1 MKIVKLNAI
10 NSTNTYLKQ
19 LAKDVEIG
27 DWTVVTAEFQTL
39 GRGQVQTKWESKHG
53 KNLLCSILIKFEN
66 LEIDNQFYLNCA
78 ISLGIYNALKKYKL
92 PELKIKWPNDIMS
105 DNKKLGGILIENSL
119 KNKKIYKSVVGFG
132 LNINQYKFPDYLPSV
147 ISMKQILKTD
157 FDRDTI
163 LKELVASIK
172 KQVELLNQ
180 FEFELLHKKY
190 EEVLYKK
197 NVPYI
202 FKSKNQKFLGEII
215 SVNKNG
221 KLKVKIDNNYVKT
234 FAFKEIKFLK

>member
-202 FKSKNQKFLGEII
+202 FKSKNQKFLGKII
-215 SVNKNG
+215 GVNKNG